1 MSETLEG
8 VMSALSPAL
17 VHKKV
22 PTNYRTAEGSKKFKG
37 AHMTTYN
44 STWTNS
50 GTEPSYMTGMIFY
63 ELESKACEIYRI
75 FWIHM
80 ETFHFRR

>member
-22 PTNYRTAEGSKKFKG
+22 PTNYRTAEGSKKFT
-37 AHMTTYN
+37 HENLQLYLD
-44 STWTNS
+44 
-50 GTEPSYMTGMIFY
+50 EPRDRAF
-63 ELESKACEIYRI
+63 IYDWHNI
-75 FWIHM
+75 L
-80 ETFHFRR
+80 